1 MSPPP
6 HCQQEVLKV
15 QEAEMEEKEKDE
27 RGKRLRVGQVFFY
40 ICIFERLR
48 AWVKELEGRMFD

>member
-1 MSPPP
+1 MPPPP

-15 QEAEMEEKEKDE
+15 QKAETEEKEKE
-27 RGKRLRVGQVFFY
+27 KEKKRLRVGQEFLY